1 MYHTAFV
8 TWLLNIVEDAKNTL
22 VGNCNAGVT
31 SSSLKG
37 YYGKLHMW
45 VKKNGMANLRKRGTT
60 LSKSEKRS
68 GL

>member
-1 MYHTAFV
+1 MYHTELV
-8 TWLLNIVEDAKNTL
+8 IWLLNNVEDANTTI
-22 VGNCNAGVT
+22 VGNCNSGVT
-31 SSSLKG
+31 LSSLEG
-37 YYGKLHMW
+37 YYEKFYMW